1 MTIWDILVRYQNEWL
16 HGLGV
21 TLKLCALIWGIG
33 LSFGTILGVAG
44 ARWKGSVG
52 VPSKVAS
59 FVLSGIP
66 ILVFLFWLHYPLQ
79 AYFRVV
85 IDPFITAVIAL
96 SVVNTVL
103 VADTIRGV
111 LNDFPQQYLAAAK
124 VCGLDHRETVL
135 RIQLPIILRQVIPG
149 LLSLQVTMLQTSLFA
164 SLISVDEI
172 FRIAQRINSQVYRP
186 VEIYTAL
193 AVLFLVVCLPLHGL
207 ALWLKQRFTRNFSEV

>member
-1 MTIWDILVRYQNEWL
+1 MSIWDILIRYRADWL
-16 HGLGV
+16 HGLWV
-21 TLKLCALIWGIG
+21 TVKLCVLIWGIG
-33 LSFGTILGVAG
+33 LFAGTALGAAG
-44 ARWKGSVG
+44 ARWKNTVG
-52 VPSKVAS
+52 LASRIAS
-59 FVLSGIP
+59 FVLAGIP

-85 IDPFITAVIAL
+85 IDPFITAVVAL
-96 SVVNTVL
+96 SIVNIVL
-103 VADTIRGV
+103 VADTIRGA
-111 LNDFPQQYLAAAK
+111 LNDFPQQYLAAAR
-124 VCGLDHRETVL
+124 VCGLDSRETVL

-193 AVLFLVVCLPLHGL
+193 AILFLIVCLPLHGL